1 MIKIINGTL
10 TPLQDI
16 GVNAGICWGSPI
28 DDKEKNK
35 KRAIDCI
42 KSGHSRTMEYPDL
55 TLLVEGYSARAIR
68 ELYTHI
74 IGTTRLQEST
84 RYVKTTE
91 DTFKYFNPSLTKEQ
105 NDVYIETMNSILNG
119 YNKLLELGMSKED
132 AANILPLGMHTK
144 IVWKINLRALEHFMN
159 MRMCTRAYKE
169 IRQLSSE
176 LKSVI
181 SSYSEEWKE
190 IADLLFVPNCEKLGY
205 CPESKSCG
213 RKEKK

>member
-1 MIKIINGTL
+1 
-10 TPLQDI
+10 
-16 GVNAGICWGSPI
+16 
-28 DDKEKNK
+28 
-35 KRAIDCI
+35 
-42 KSGHSRTMEYPDL
+42 
-55 TLLVEGYSARAIR
+55 
-68 ELYTHI
+68 
-74 IGTTRLQEST
+74 
-84 RYVKTTE
+84 
-91 DTFKYFNPSLTKEQ
+91 
-105 NDVYIETMNSILNG
+105 MNSILNG